1 MYSRLASAILL
12 LQHPEC
18 WVCKSPAVFFLRIAL
33 AITHSCVYL
42 NIRINFP
49 VSPENAIEIML
60 NLYLFGELKS
70 C

>member
-1 MYSRLASAILL
+1 MYFRLASAILL

-18 WVCKSPAVFFLRIAL
+18 WVCKPPAGFFFRIAL

-49 VSPENAIEIML
+49 VSKENAIEIML